1 MVAFSLKTLG
11 EVLFGEQYLF
21 LPPNMNQI
29 TCPKCNHTRHWKLR
43 RGRLKC
49 KKCRRE
55 FGIDRYPVSGFRAT
69 KEDWE
74 RCIFVFLRERTIK
87 RVTEET
93 KRSHFLIERMLMH
106 LRIRMS
112 DEIPAMFQGPIEMD
126 ETYIGG
132 QRKNKRL
139 HIRRIKGKKGHGTEK
154 LPIVG
159 LFDRNTGSVF
169 VVVEPKKLDIKFIT
183 MTIKEH
189 VIPHSKIYTDG
200 FKMYRSLPK
209 HGYLHEYVDHE
220 GDEYVRGDIHT
231 NNIEGF
237 WGILKRK
244 MGCIGGMQRKYLR
257 LFVGEI
263 VWKFN
268 HRAQSLRDQERALAA
283 LVLLK

>member
-1 MVAFSLKTLG
+1 MSEEKSPAFIG
-11 EVLFGEQYLF
+11 
-21 LPPNMNQI
+21 
-29 TCPKCNHTRHWKLR
+29 
-43 RGRLKC
+43 
-49 KKCRRE
+49 
-55 FGIDRYPVSGFRAT
+55 PV
-69 KEDWE
+69 
-74 RCIFVFLRERTIK
+74 
-87 RVTEET
+87 
-93 KRSHFLIERMLMH
+93 
-106 LRIRMS
+106 
-112 DEIPAMFQGPIEMD
+112 EMD

-159 LFDRNTGSVF
+159 LFDRNTGVVF

-183 MTIKEH
+183 ETIKAR
-189 VIPHSKIYTDG
+189 VIQGSQIYTDG

-209 HGYLHEYVDHE
+209 HGYIHEYVDHE
-220 GDEYVRGDIHT
+220 GDEYVRGDVHT

-244 MGCIGGMQRKYLR
+244 MGCIGGMQRKYLH

-268 HRAQSLRDQERALAA
+268 HRNQPRKDQERALYE
-283 LVLLK
+283 LVLSSKVGG